1 MDNVLRDAM
10 QRLERLQAL
19 DKLGEMADQG
29 DFDEFLGDKA
39 AYRAR
44 SAGDQDR

>member
-1 MDNVLRDAM
+1 MENVLRGTM

-39 AYRAR
+39 ACGAR
-44 SAGDQDR
+44 SAGDRDR